1 MEFLFELNTRREI
14 PYLQATMYYF
24 VYHNNIITILD
35 CVGTDSDSTE
45 IIAKVETAI
54 RPLDAEQ
61 ADTVRRTVNNVL
73 QKAVLPKPNI
83 TTEMR
88 NALKSLKQDNSI
100 MILPADKGNHSKM
113 STLIET
119 GPYKLLNKDPTER
132 LSQKATEKL
141 LQLKRSGNLSETEY
155 NKIRPKQKRPPR
167 IYGVPKIH
175 KANAPL
181 RPIVSCVNTV
191 AFDLSG
197 HLARILSPLTGSSSY
212 TVKNSGEFANII
224 SKETIQTDE
233 VMISSNVES
242 LFTNVP
248 IVQAALH
255 RLNNDPSLPV
265 STALTPT
272 QIADLLNFVLRSIY
286 FKRGCQ

>member
-1 MEFLFELNTRREI
+1 MI
-14 PYLQATMYYF
+14 P
-24 VYHNNIITILD
+24 
-35 CVGTDSDSTE
+35 
-45 IIAKVETAI
+45 
-54 RPLDAEQ
+54 
-61 ADTVRRTVNNVL
+61 
-73 QKAVLPKPNI
+73 
-83 TTEMR
+83 
-88 NALKSLKQDNSI
+88 
-100 MILPADKGNHSKM
+100 PADKGCAIVVLDTETYHYKM

-155 NKIRPKQKRPPR
+155 NKIRPKQKQPPR

-181 RPIVSCVNTV
+181 RLIVSCVNTL

-233 VMISSNVES
+233 VMISFDVES

-248 IVQAALH
+248 IEETVQAALH
-255 RLNNDPSLPV
+255 RLNNDPSLPDR
-265 STALTPT
+265 TALTPT
-272 QIADLLNFVLRSIY
+272 QIADLLNFVLRSTY

>member
-1 MEFLFELNTRREI
+1 
-14 PYLQATMYYF
+14 MYYF

-88 NALKSLKQDNSI
+88 NALKSLKQNNSI
-100 MILPADKGNHSKM
+100 MIPPADKGCAIVVLDTETYHSKM

-272 QIADLLNFVLRSIY
+272 QIADLLNFVLRSTY